1 MTGAL
6 QALSDICYPI
16 TSRWVDEYEVRI
28 MAKGIKGRSFK
39 ISSEAETTV
48 KLPVNAAIQLYI
60 STNTMQTMSGT

>member
-1 MTGAL
+1 
-6 QALSDICYPI
+6 
-16 TSRWVDEYEVRI
+16 

-39 ISSEAETTV
+39 ISSEAKTKV